1 MRTRSGS
8 PAVQGIMSM
17 TFFFVG
23 WEECFHYAE
32 LSRWWWYHRKCAG
45 RRLSNGTSLYRAA
58 QCRAVVC
65 LREKWFLEHYF
76 VIPPSREATGRSAVH
91 CFFSSCKEH
100 SEVEHLWELG
110 SSVAGTWFQG
120 EGMGCTAWGWPV
132 NSIQIRFYQKA
143 ILSGSCPKTR
153 GKQDCRSLTGCRYL
167 LLWGGPANSHS
178 PQNLDPKWRNG
189 HHMRYGELND
199 TWSFLYCSLKH
210 CFTCVPR
217 AQQVGR
223 ADKTRNENLD
233 SQRNL

>member
-32 LSRWWWYHRKCAG
+32 LSRWWWYHKKCAG
-45 RRLSNGTSLYRAA
+45 RRLSNGTSLYRAP

-65 LREKWFLEHYF
+65 LRERWFLEHYF
-76 VIPPSREATGRSAVH
+76 VIPPSREATGRSVH

-100 SEVEHLWELG
+100 SDVEHLWELG

-143 ILSGSCPKTR
+143 ILSGSCPQTR
-153 GKQDCRSLTGCRYL
+153 GEQDCRSLTGCRYL
-167 LLWGGPANSHS
+167 LLWGGPVNSHS